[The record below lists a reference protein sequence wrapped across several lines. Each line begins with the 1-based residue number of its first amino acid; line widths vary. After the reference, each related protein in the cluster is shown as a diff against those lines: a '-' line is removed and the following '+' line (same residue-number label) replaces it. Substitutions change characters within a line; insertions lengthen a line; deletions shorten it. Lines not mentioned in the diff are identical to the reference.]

1 MKSIVTAFLSLST
14 FSSLVLA
21 QSVVDVEELR
31 KSITSNSKFS
41 SLVEEP
47 SVDAKLKELAEKE
60 KNLET
65 RIAAQPEEQEIKQA
79 EDLTVSK
86 PIKAQDIIPQPQNSE
101 SKAEVKLVTKS
112 NEQAEVKAPVEEK
125 KPVAIVQVADK
136 KSEQQPQQDKE
147 LANAKAKI
155 AKLSKEL
162 DETRSRLI
170 IAETE
175 VERLNASIEQR
186 NRDSLRAMNVTSSPP
201 RARINPAEIEP
212 LHNNDE
218 APVIGDKMTSS
229 IPVATVIV
237 QKLSLKVGPN
247 ASSSTLMHVNEGTR
261 LPIEG
266 SQGGWYRVV
275 APSGARAWIPAAGV
289 TIGGG

>member
-1 MKSIVTAFLSLST
+1 MKCIVTSFLLIT
-14 FSSLVLA
+14 TCSSVVSA

-41 SLVEEP
+41 SVVEEP

-65 RIAAQPEEQEIKQA
+65 RLVSQPETQEVKPAEAISAAQPIK
-79 EDLTVSK
+79 S
-86 PIKAQDIIPQPQNSE
+86 QDIIPQAQSSD
-101 SKAEVKLVTKS
+101 SKTEAKLVTKE
-112 NEQAEVKAPVEEK
+112 NEKAETKSLAEEK
-125 KPVAIVQVADK
+125 KSAAVVQAVDK
-136 KSEQQPQQDKE
+136 KPDQAQADKE

-186 NRDSLRAMNVTSSPP
+186 NRDSLRAMNVTSAPP
-201 RARINPAEIEP
+201 RARINPSEIEP
-212 LHNNDE
+212 LHDENE

-266 SQGGWYRVV
+266 SQGAWYRVV

>member
-1 MKSIVTAFLSLST
+1 MKKYTVHSFLSISI
-14 FSSLVLA
+14 FSSLAFA

-41 SLVEEP
+41 NVVEEP
-47 SVDAKLKELAEKE
+47 SLDAKLKELAEKE

-65 RIAAQPEEQEIKQA
+65 RLTSQPEANEAKPAEVSVSTEQ
-79 EDLTVSK
+79 VK
-86 PIKAQDIIPQPQNSE
+86 PQEIIPQVPSNE
-101 SKAEVKLVTKS
+101 IKVEVKKVSEETS
-112 NEQAEVKAPVEEK
+112 VKPALEEK
-125 KPVAIVQVADK
+125 KPNAVVQVAEK
-136 KSEQQPQQDKE
+136 KPDQAPSQAEKD

-186 NRDSLRAMNVTSSPP
+186 NRESLRAMNVTSNPP

-212 LHNNDE
+212 LHTDE
-218 APVIGDKMTSS
+218 APVIGEKMTSA

-237 QKLSLKVGPN
+237 QKLSLKVGPS

-266 SQGGWYRVV
+266 SQGSWYRVV
-275 APSGARAWIPAAGV
+275 APSGARAWIPSAGV